1 MEALDELA
9 ARHPDETVAVVT
21 HAGPIR
27 AALATWRL
35 LPDEA
40 VFRIDLDFGSLTVV
54 ELVDGVP
61 LVRLV
66 NGRP

>member
-1 MEALDELA
+1 M
-9 ARHPDETVAVVT
+9 RPTSSPRGT
-21 HAGPIR
+21 PKRRSQSSRTPGPIR
-27 AALATWRL
+27 AVLATWLL

-54 ELVDGVP
+54 ELIDGVP